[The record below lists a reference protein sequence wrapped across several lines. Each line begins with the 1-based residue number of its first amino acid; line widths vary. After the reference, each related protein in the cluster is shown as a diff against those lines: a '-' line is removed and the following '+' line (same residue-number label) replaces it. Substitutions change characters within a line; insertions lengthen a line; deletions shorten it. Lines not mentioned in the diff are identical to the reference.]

1 MAINYQTNT
10 VVTDENHRSVEFTVP
25 FGEVEKLFE
34 KNIGEFRKQV
44 SMKGFRPGQVPKQL
58 FVSRFGDEVYRET
71 VSRIVENDL
80 KNEFEKIVET
90 WKTDEKLEIAA
101 PAEHKEIQFAR
112 GQDMV
117 YKLDIALNKPI
128 SAQGYKELGIK
139 VSDVVVA
146 EDEINDII

>member
-1 MAINYQTNT
+1 MAVTPKTNISMA
-10 VVTDENHRSVEFTVP
+10 DENHRSVEFTVS
-25 FGEVEKLFE
+25 FSEMDKLFD

-71 VSRIVENDL
+71 VERVVNGDL

-101 PAEHKEIQFAR
+101 PA
-112 GQDMV
+112 
-117 YKLDIALNKPI
+117 
-128 SAQGYKELGIK
+128 
-139 VSDVVVA
+139 
-146 EDEINDII
+146 